1 MCVRCLLRLRSL
13 SLSLSC
19 VISRGCMAGALCQ
32 RWGILWRRLQCDFML
47 QPKVISLCTK
57 LHNFCNKYAR
67 DALRNGAS
75 ERPSAC
81 DASFDLESERERRQE
96 TRRGGSVQGTCQPKS
111 RRFGQDRLPPLSAVR
126 EYNGAPAGW
135 RPRAH
140 ERMKNMNTFR
150 EECVEK
156 FESLDLQRPPVS
168 LSVRS
173 SRPAHN

>member
-1 MCVRCLLRLRSL
+1 
-13 SLSLSC
+13 
-19 VISRGCMAGALCQ
+19 
-32 RWGILWRRLQCDFML
+32 ML

-67 DALRNGAS
+67 DALRDGAS

>member
-1 MCVRCLLRLRSL
+1 
-13 SLSLSC
+13 
-19 VISRGCMAGALCQ
+19 
-32 RWGILWRRLQCDFML
+32 ML

-57 LHNFCNKYAR
+57 LHNFCNKHAR
-67 DALRNGAS
+67 DALRDGAS

-96 TRRGGSVQGTCQPKS
+96 TRRGVSVQGTSQPKS
-111 RRFGQDRLPPLSAVR
+111 RRFRLDRLPPSSVVR
-126 EYNGAPAGW
+126 EYNGAPTGL

-140 ERMKNMNTFR
+140 KRMINMNTFM

-156 FESLDLQRPPVS
+156 FESLGLKRPTVS

-173 SRPAHN
+173 SRPAHT